1 MQISRTF
8 YKKTGNYVVLTSLYV
23 SDATTCFSNNSLGK
37 SEYIRANISDC

>member
-8 YKKTGNYVVLTSLYV
+8 YKKTGNYVVLISLYV
-23 SDATTCFSNNSLGK
+23 SDATTYFSNNSLGQ